1 MLERSSRSCT
11 TNHPLFTKITSYSK
25 TFPIKRAFGG
35 TVVVIAAW
43 LLETMSSTVGHCSQ
57 QILLHCRSLFAVDC
71 IDTVS
76 CTSTLYCLTMHLTL
90 VELFISTS
98 KNYSMVTKTRGCGSI
113 DEAPGT
119 YATYSYWGLG
129 VTDAHNY
136 LLVQCVNV
144 QFTIAYEQLRLMALW
159 LMAHKFISNCKLNTD
174 TL

>member
-1 MLERSSRSCT
+1 MPI
-11 TNHPLFTKITSYSK
+11 NHLLYQNISNK
-25 TFPIKRAFGG
+25 TGVWWHSG
-35 TVVVIAAW
+35 SDS
-43 LLETMSSTVGHCSQ
+43 LLALSVRDDE
-57 QILLHCRSLFAVDC
+57 LHCRTLFATAC

-98 KNYSMVTKTRGCGSI
+98 KNYTMVTKSRGCGSI

-136 LLVQCVNV
+136 LLVQCVSV
-144 QFTIAYEQLRLMALW
+144 QFTIAYEQLRLMAL
-159 LMAHKFISNCKLNTD
+159 
-174 TL
+174 